1 MTTFKIQKVGCR
13 APQADGAPLER
24 QLLERGCSAAPEGAV
39 ADFVVVNTCTV
50 TAAAD
55 AQARDAIRKIH
66 AQNPAARIIV
76 TVCYDQ
82 RAPED
87 LAALPGVSWV
97 VANSHKPQIPELID
111 SLPQSLLSP
120 SVQHFFPVAL
130 LEAEP
135 LSLSRAPAKILSGDI
150 FEQTS
155 LLAAPVLG
163 GGGNHTPPPLQNQ
176 HARKSRCSYC
186 AVPFVRGTGPC
197 PPPPPPL

>member
-66 AQNPAARIIV
+66 AQNPAARLIV
-76 TVCYDQ
+76 TGCYAQ

-97 VANSHKPQIPELID
+97 VGNSHKPQIPELID

-120 SVQHFFPVAL
+120 SVQHFFPAAL

-150 FEQTS
+150 FEQTT

-163 GGGNHTPPPLQNQ
+163 GEGNHTRPTLQIQ
-176 HARKSRCSYC
+176 DGCHSRCSYF
-186 AVPFVRGTGPC
+186 VIPFLPGNSR
-197 PPPPPPL
+197 